1 MSGCAAMKAGD
12 GMVDS
17 KRSALIV
24 ASDDYADP
32 GLRRLRAPA
41 SEAPEDSNSANS
53 PSPHR

>member
-1 MSGCAAMKAGD
+1 
-12 GMVDS
+12 MVDS